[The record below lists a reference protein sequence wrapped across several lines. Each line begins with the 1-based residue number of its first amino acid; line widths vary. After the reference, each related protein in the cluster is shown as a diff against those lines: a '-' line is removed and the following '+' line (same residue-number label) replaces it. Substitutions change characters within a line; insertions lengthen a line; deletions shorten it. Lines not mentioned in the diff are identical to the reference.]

1 MLVKVLDT
9 DVVDQREKG
18 PITFSPRLL
27 LTVTCLQVIKIE
39 INIKKINKKKKKSD
53 YRLFSNF
60 NTALLLLLLF
70 LLLFLLGGVCAG
82 LVVFVVLV
90 VAATLRLL
98 LQIVARLGSFL
109 IDRLD

>member
-39 INIKKINKKKKKSD
+39 INIKKMNKKKKKKSD

-60 NTALLLLLLF
+60 NTALLLLF

>member
-1 MLVKVLDT
+1 ML
-9 DVVDQREKG
+9 DQREKG

-39 INIKKINKKKKKSD
+39 INIKKMNKKKKKSD

-60 NTALLLLLLF
+60 NTALLLLF

>member
-39 INIKKINKKKKKSD
+39 INIKKMNKKKKKSD

-60 NTALLLLLLF
+60 NTALLLLF